1 MEIVE
6 LVYPIRYR
14 YYINERWKVYKLYLE
29 DVIQIFDDE
38 YILVYHNLMQANGG
52 VRVELLN
59 NKIYIKVFFF
69 RKFNKIYK
77 L

>member
-1 MEIVE
+1 VEIVE

-38 YILVYHNLMQANGG
+38 YILVYHNLMQANGR

>member
-1 MEIVE
+1 VEIVE

-38 YILVYHNLMQANGG
+38 YILVYHNLMQANER

-69 RKFNKIYK
+69 S
-77 L
+77 

>member
-38 YILVYHNLMQANGG
+38 YILVYHNLMQANER

-69 RKFNKIYK
+69 S
-77 L
+77 

>member
-1 MEIVE
+1 VEIVE